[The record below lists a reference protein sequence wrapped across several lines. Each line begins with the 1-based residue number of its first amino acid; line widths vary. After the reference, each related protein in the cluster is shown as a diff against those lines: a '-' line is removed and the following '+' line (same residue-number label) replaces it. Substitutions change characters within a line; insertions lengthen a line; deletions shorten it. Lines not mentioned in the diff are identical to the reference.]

1 MKKLLIATLA
11 AAALCGC
18 STLKPD
24 CDDCTDK
31 TDCDDCYFRVKGEK
45 KPAVVKTAAE
55 AVRPGNSYVTYTEY
69 TNLVSRV
76 EVIERAY
83 ARRQAAI
90 SELRKKKAE
99 DAKKGKPFTVNPTAK
114 AKVKNAAKKAPAAK

>member
-11 AAALCGC
+11 AVALCGC
-18 STLKPD
+18 STFKPD

-31 TDCDDCYFRVKGEK
+31 TDCDDCYVRVKEK

-90 SELRKKKAE
+90 SALRKKKAE
-99 DAKKGKPFTVNPTAK
+99 EAKKVNPYSVNPTAK